1 MPLVLNDD
9 DSRGGS
15 GQNGFDLQTAS
26 TLFWK
31 PVPVLLRSTEREDQ
45 FEELTFRILTGVSRS
60 NHNMRILRIHISSET
75 DLYFLHSLEVS
86 EEDFQSL
93 KNEQGILVD
102 FASFPGKIITL
113 LDKCTTSQPTDAPR
127 FQAVLSIRGSESL
140 FKIVETNDFKQ
151 LPHITLAFRPGNDAA
166 VKQFLAF
173 RLLEVKG
180 NAEDLTTQLARM
192 TVRQLVLQ
200 FTGHLHRTALHCT
213 ALHEAMCVRG
223 LQLAERDT
231 TSTQLGSTQQQ
242 LVAVQE
248 QYDKHLLEVQAEAK
262 TQRAAAHEER
272 MREKGELRDA
282 HEREMAEASRKAREV
297 ADGLTARLERLDAEN
312 RKLREVKYELDSKV
326 SELSHRL
333 GAAEGANKALEDEAG
348 RLRAANQA
356 LAAEKHSLQVALNE
370 AKARVGMLEEKVVAQ
385 SEVVEQQRSR
395 VRDLEGSVRQLESRC
410 ADLRDSAAGHDQ
422 RAKDA
427 ASEVI
432 KGNQIIEKLTNDL
445 KMTKEKVKRK
455 QAIIVRQEE
464 ELAGREA
471 SLVAT
476 SRDAQGLAQAAEN
489 LRSELAGLRS
499 ENSELKAKLEDSK
512 SQLQSNEQM
521 IRWLNQQV
529 TEAQLGP
536 TAPGGPGGAAALPSS
551 RYTFRSTAAMPSHT
565 LALTMGAPPTLPSS
579 TSAAGARG
587 LMGGS
592 GQPYS
597 YTGSGGAAAAVGGP
611 TPPSLAGAMG
621 NTGAGHASQAQAASQ
636 QYQAQPYT
644 SSSARPQMA
653 YGQAAHGTGGG
664 GPASRSF
671 SPSQTAATPGGS
683 GAGSYGDLAGAAGPK
698 FGQGPGGDGYGTPAV
713 GMSTGLTRRDS
724 SGNGA

>member
-192 TVRQLVLQ
+192 T
-200 FTGHLHRTALHCT
+200 
-213 ALHEAMCVRG
+213 
-223 LQLAERDT
+223 AERDT

-536 TAPGGPGGAAALPSS
+536 TAPGGPGGAAALSSS

-644 SSSARPQMA
+644 TSSARPQMA

-671 SPSQTAATPGGS
+671 SPSQTTATPGGS

-724 SGNGA
+724 SGNGAVPTPAPVPVSSRFY